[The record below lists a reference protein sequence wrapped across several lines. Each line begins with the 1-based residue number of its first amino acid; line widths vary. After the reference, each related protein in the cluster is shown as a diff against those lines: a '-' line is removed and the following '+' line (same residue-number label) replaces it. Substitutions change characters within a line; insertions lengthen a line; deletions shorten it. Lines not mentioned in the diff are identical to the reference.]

1 MKRNLNGPARGE
13 PAIEISPEADAA
25 MKKLVELFSDPSLSS
40 QARLRCSVE
49 GPDDFDILFESII
62 DDQFGHDPNSE
73 YKQWVRRLYELGF
86 IPRLPD
92 EWKYSPD

>member
-1 MKRNLNGPARGE
+1 MSDQEEHDLKVSPA
-13 PAIEISPEADAA
+13 ADQA
-25 MKKLVELFSDPSLSS
+25 MAELVKLFSDPSLLSK
-40 QARLRCSVE
+40 ARLRCSVE
-49 GPDDFDILFESII
+49 GPDDFDVLFESII

-92 EWKYSPD
+92 EWKKHPKPS